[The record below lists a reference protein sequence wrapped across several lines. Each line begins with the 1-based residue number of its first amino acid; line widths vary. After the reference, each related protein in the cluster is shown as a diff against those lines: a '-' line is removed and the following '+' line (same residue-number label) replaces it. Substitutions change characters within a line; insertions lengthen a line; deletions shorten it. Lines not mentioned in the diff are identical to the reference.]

1 MPEAYKGVLQ
11 MKNKPCAIA
20 LGFFDGVH
28 IAHQKIIKSVVN
40 YAKENKLRPIV
51 LSFDLSPLEILS
63 PEKVSYI
70 TTKREKEKLINALGA
85 EAEFIP
91 VSRDFLDMSAED
103 FIAEILVKKYN
114 VKYAACGYNYRFGKG
129 GKGNT
134 DMLQEYGNRLGFTAK
149 VLECEFYNG
158 ESVSSSRIRELI
170 SKGDISLAN
179 KLLGRNFFV
188 EGTICEGKH
197 LGRTI
202 GFPTANMF
210 FEDAVVIP
218 KKGVYKTLVTVN
230 NRAYKA
236 ITNTGIN
243 PTVGGEKLR
252 TETYIPHFDENIYNQ
267 KMKIEFIDFIREE
280 RKFESIEKLQKQ
292 IAEDIKK
299 L

>member
-28 IAHQKIIKSVVN
+28 IAHQKIIKSVVD
-40 YAKENKLRPIV
+40 YAKKNKLRPIV

-63 PEKVSYI
+63 PEKVCYI
-70 TTKREKEKLINALGA
+70 TTAREKERLINALGA

-91 VSRDFLDMSAED
+91 VSKEFLDMSAEE
-103 FIAEILVKKYN
+103 FITEILVKKYN
-114 VKYAACGYNYRFGKG
+114 VKYAVCGYNYRFGKG

-134 DMLQEYGNRLGFTAK
+134 DMLRDYGNKLGFCTN

-170 SKGDISLAN
+170 TNGNISLAN
-179 KLLGRNFFV
+179 KLLGRSFFV
-188 EGTICEGKH
+188 EGTISEGKH

-210 FEDAVVIP
+210 FEDSVVIP

-230 NRAYKA
+230 NQAYKA

-252 TETYIPHFDENIYNQ
+252 TETYIPHFNENIYNR
-267 KMKIEFIDFIREE
+267 KMKIEFVDFIREE

-292 IAEDIKK
+292 ISEDIKR

>member
-11 MKNKPCAIA
+11 MTDRPCAIA

-28 IAHQKIIKSVVN
+28 IAHQKIIKSVVD

-51 LSFDLSPLEILS
+51 LSFDRSPLEILS
-63 PEKVSYI
+63 PDKVSYI
-70 TTKREKEKLINALGA
+70 TTAKEKERLINASGA

-91 VSRDFLDMSAED
+91 VSKEFLDMPAED
-103 FIAEILVKKYN
+103 FITEILVKKYN

-129 GKGNT
+129 GNGDTKLLT
-134 DMLQEYGNRLGFTAK
+134 DYGSKMGFFTH
-149 VLECEFYNG
+149 VLECELYKG
-158 ESVSSSRIRELI
+158 QSVSSSRIRELI
-170 SKGDISLAN
+170 TNGEISLAN
-179 KLLGRNFFV
+179 ELLGRSFFV

-230 NRAYKA
+230 NCTYKA

-252 TETYIPHFDENIYNQ
+252 TETYIPHFEGDIYNQ

-280 RKFESIEKLQKQ
+280 RKFGSIAKLQRQ
-292 IAEDIKK
+292 ISEDIKE

>member
-1 MPEAYKGVLQ
+1 MSS
-11 MKNKPCAIA
+11 KPCAIA

-28 IAHQKIIKSVVN
+28 IAHQKIIKSVVD

-51 LSFDLSPLEILS
+51 LSFDRSPMEILS

-70 TTKREKEKLINALGA
+70 TTAPEKERLINALSA

-91 VSRDFLDMSAED
+91 VSKEFLDMPAEE
-103 FIAEILVKKYN
+103 FITEILVKRYN
-114 VKYAACGYNYRFGKG
+114 AKYAVCGYNYRFGKG

-134 DMLQEYGNRLGFTAK
+134 EMLRNYGNKLGFDTK
-149 VLECEFYNG
+149 VLECEVYNG
-158 ESVSSSRIRELI
+158 KSVSSSRIRELI
-170 SKGDISLAN
+170 TKGDISLAN
-179 KLLGRNFFV
+179 KLLGRSFFV

-197 LGRTI
+197 LGRTM

-230 NRAYKA
+230 NQAYKA

-252 TETYIPHFDENIYNQ
+252 TETYIPHFDENIYNK

-280 RKFESIEKLQKQ
+280 KKFESIEELKEQ
-292 IAEDIKK
+292 ISEDIKM

>member
-1 MPEAYKGVLQ
+1 MSEAYKGVLQ
-11 MKNKPCAIA
+11 MSDTPCAIA

-28 IAHQKIIKSVVN
+28 IAHQKIIKSVVD
-40 YAKENKLRPIV
+40 YAEKNNLRPIV
-51 LSFDLSPLEILS
+51 LSFDRSPSEILS
-63 PEKVSYI
+63 PDKVSYI
-70 TTKREKEKLINALGA
+70 TTIREKERLINALGA
-85 EAEFIP
+85 KAEFIP
-91 VSRDFLDMSAED
+91 VSKEFLDMSAED
-103 FIAEILVKKYN
+103 FITEILVKKYN
-114 VKYAACGYNYRFGKG
+114 VKYAVCGYNYRFGKG

-134 DMLQEYGNRLGFTAK
+134 RLLTDYGKRMGFFTH
-149 VLECEFYNG
+149 VHECEFYDV

-170 SKGDISLAN
+170 RKGEILLAN
-179 KLLGRNFFV
+179 KLLGKSFAV

-210 FEDAVVIP
+210 FEEAVVIP

-230 NRAYKA
+230 NQAYKA
-236 ITNTGIN
+236 ITNTGVN

-252 TETYIPHFDENIYNQ
+252 TETYIPRFEGDIYNQ
-267 KMKIEFIDFIREE
+267 KMKIEFLGFIREE
-280 RKFESIEKLQKQ
+280 RKFESIAKLKKQ

>member
-1 MPEAYKGVLQ
+1 MSEAYKGVLQ
-11 MKNKPCAIA
+11 MTDRPCAIA

-28 IAHQKIIKSVVN
+28 IAHQKIIKSVVD
-40 YAKENKLRPIV
+40 YAQKNNLRPIV
-51 LSFDLSPLEILS
+51 LSFDISPLEILS
-63 PEKVSYI
+63 PATVSYI
-70 TTKREKEKLINALGA
+70 TTAREKERLINALGA
-85 EAEFIP
+85 EVEFI
-91 VSRDFLDMSAED
+91 SISKEFLDMSAQD
-103 FIAEILVKKYN
+103 FITEILIKKYN

-134 DMLQEYGNRLGFTAK
+134 KLLTDFGNKLGFFTH

-170 SKGDISLAN
+170 KRGDISLAN
-179 KLLGRNFFV
+179 KLLGRNFAV

-197 LGRTI
+197 LGRTM

-230 NRAYKA
+230 NQTYKA
-236 ITNTGIN
+236 ITNTGVN

-267 KMKIEFIDFIREE
+267 KMKIEFLGFIREE
-280 RKFESIEKLQKQ
+280 RKFESISKLQKQ
-292 IAEDIKK
+292 IAEDIKR